1 MLSAV
6 DTAGSLPAPDSDSFD
21 RVAKRF
27 GMTRSEFYRVAGQKP
42 ADELEGGGQ
51 AELSRLA
58 DAALADAG
66 PPAGTDPF
74 LAESE
79 RIARTCTPW

>member
-1 MLSAV
+1 MLSTV
-6 DTAGSLPAPDSDSFD
+6 DTADSLPAPDSDSFD
-21 RVAKRF
+21 RVAERF
-27 GMTRSEFYRVAGQKP
+27 GITRWKPSHMAGREL
-42 ADELEGGGQ
+42 ADEFEGGDR
-51 AELSRLA
+51 AALSRLA